1 MKAETDTAGVN
12 SLQGKSSSRALE
24 APRFDRAAATNTL
37 VSNTT
42 RIGMRSYPA
51 GRVSARMPQTR
62 IETPGS
68 RGTVGQFADCRM
80 FRADC

>member
-24 APRFDRAAATNTL
+24 AHRFDRAAATNTL

-42 RIGMRSYPA
+42 RIGRRSYAA
-51 GRVSARMPQTR
+51 GQSAARTTATIAR
-62 IETPGS
+62 L
-68 RGTVGQFADCRM
+68 
-80 FRADC
+80 